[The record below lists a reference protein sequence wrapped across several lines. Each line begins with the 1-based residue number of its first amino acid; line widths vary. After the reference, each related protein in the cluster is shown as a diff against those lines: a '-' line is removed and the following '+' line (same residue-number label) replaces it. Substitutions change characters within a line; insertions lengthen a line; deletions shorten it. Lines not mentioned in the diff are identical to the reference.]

1 MKRGIITTIS
11 LIILMA
17 VSAFG
22 ALTPEQVLRK
32 ASSSLL
38 NAKGIECRF
47 SLSGSQGSLQGSLK
61 AKGKKFAITT
71 PGLSTWYDGKTM
83 WTANASTKETTVTVP
98 TAAEVAEVNPLA
110 YIHGYDANYRIV
122 FSKNREAGKYRILLN
137 PKKRNTGIKAVDIT
151 INAKS
156 FKPERIYI
164 RQSNGQLITVMIRS
178 LNLSASVSASE
189 FTYPASRYRGYETV
203 DLR

>member
-1 MKRGIITTIS
+1 M
-11 LIILMA
+11 
-17 VSAFG
+17 
-22 ALTPEQVLRK
+22 
-32 ASSSLL
+32 
-38 NAKGIECRF
+38 
-47 SLSGSQGSLQGSLK
+47 
-61 AKGKKFAITT
+61 
-71 PGLSTWYDGKTM
+71 
-83 WTANASTKETTVTVP
+83 
-98 TAAEVAEVNPLA
+98 
-110 YIHGYDANYRIV
+110 
-122 FSKNREAGKYRILLN
+122 
-137 PKKRNTGIKAVDIT
+137 AVDIT